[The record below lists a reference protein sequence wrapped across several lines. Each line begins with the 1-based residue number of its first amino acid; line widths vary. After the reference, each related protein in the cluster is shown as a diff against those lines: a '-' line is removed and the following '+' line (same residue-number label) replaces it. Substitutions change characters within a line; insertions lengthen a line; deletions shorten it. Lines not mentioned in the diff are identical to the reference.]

1 MITDIPMLTLIT
13 ISGFVPEKKSQRNAS
28 KFHILIASRFSSSII
43 SEIVISAHMVY
54 GCCFLSIFVTKI

>member
-28 KFHILIASRFSSSII
+28 KFHILIASRFSM
-43 SEIVISAHMVY
+43 EL
-54 GCCFLSIFVTKI
+54 FLKHNL